1 MYPYVKNKQKV
12 MIIIIVINNVTSII
26 IISLILVHWT
36 VVNQNVTRLIIFS
49 NVTEK
54 TRLQNCT
61 HIPIGG
67 GKDDLDN
74 NNNNVTEVILPS
86 EQDV

>member
-1 MYPYVKNKQKV
+1 MK
-12 MIIIIVINNVTSII
+12 
-26 IISLILVHWT
+26 T

-54 TRLQNCT
+54 RRLQNCT

-67 GKDDLDN
+67 GKDDRDN
-74 NNNNVTEVILPS
+74 NNNNVTEGILPS